1 MDKGGGGQKIL
12 KFCGRYIWKPPKMS
26 SVSTKEPKDSKMS
39 KSEFFQEQ
47 LQLSSIA
54 LSSLC
59 HFVVKFSVEEVLREK
74 FREEAAVPNC
84 AKFYKESHRRR
95 RRCSNL
101 TQSFS

>member
-1 MDKGGGGQKIL
+1 
-12 KFCGRYIWKPPKMS
+12 MS

-59 HFVVKFSVEEVLREK
+59 HFVVRSQDSWLKKFCEK
-74 FREEAAVPNC
+74 
-84 AKFYKESHRRR
+84 
-95 RRCSNL
+95 NL
-101 TQSFS
+101 EKRPPCQIAQSFTRRVIVVVAAAI